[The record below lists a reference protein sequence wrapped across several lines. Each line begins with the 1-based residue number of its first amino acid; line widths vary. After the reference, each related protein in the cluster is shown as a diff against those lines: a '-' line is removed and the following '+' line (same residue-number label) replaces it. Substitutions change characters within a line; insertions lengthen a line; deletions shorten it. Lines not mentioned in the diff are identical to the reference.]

1 MSTNYI
7 ALAQAIVIDT
17 DNNKIRVTVGATTEE
32 VTVASGTYYISG
44 QDADSTMVFNAIE
57 TAIESHSSSPT
68 ITKGARTAFNI
79 NGTSP
84 ASIQDEY
91 NSAMAA
97 IRKAEQMLVNCTCH
111 PRDFQFQTYDR
122 YLKAREER
130 EQMLEHLRSVHDY
143 CEVWYWHAV
152 ESH

>member
-1 MSTNYI
+1 MTST
-7 ALAQAIVIDT
+7 
-17 DNNKIRVTVGATTEE
+17 TTQ
-32 VTVASGTYYISG
+32 TQFSL
-44 QDADSTMVFNAIE
+44 
-57 TAIESHSSSPT
+57 P
-68 ITKGARTAFNI
+68 AFNL

-91 NSAMAA
+91 NNAMTA
-97 IRKAEQMLVNCTCH
+97 IRKAEQLLLNCTCH
-111 PRDFQFQTYDR
+111 PRDFQFQTYDH

-130 EQMLEHLRSVHDY
+130 DQMLEHLRSVHDY